1 MRAKTHR
8 RGQGL
13 VEYVLVVA
21 LIALVAVATLTGMGQ
36 TVQTGLLGNIQN
48 NLEDANS
55 SITGS

>member
-1 MRAKTHR
+1 MRVYSGKK
-8 RGQGL
+8 GQGL

-21 LIALVAVATLTGMGQ
+21 LIALVAVATLTSMGQ
-36 TVQTGLLGNIQN
+36 TVQTGLLGNIQT